1 MANTAED
8 KNDDDDDILFP
19 EDTNPDHEIEDI
31 DSQETAEEPGKDDG
45 TDTDDTDDTDTA
57 AADDDTSKEGMI
69 PRHRYQSASQRARDA
84 EAKVAELEA
93 KMAPAPAAPEE
104 VDYDAKLLDLDT
116 RQAKMLADG
125 EFENAAKLSQ
135 EARMIER
142 AQMQVE
148 FEERNTQSANATVE
162 QVRLDRAIEDLN
174 ESFPVLDPDND
185 GYDQDLVDE
194 VLTLQ
199 RAFVAAGKNPTQSLY
214 DAVHYARI
222 EGDVP
227 AKKPQSRKTDVKKNI
242 DAANKQPPELDKAG
256 FDSDTT
262 GMKDKDPDITSLT
275 EEEFDALPEATL
287 RRMRG
292 DTN

>member
-1 MANTAED
+1 MATAE
-8 KNDDDDDILFP
+8 NIEDDIDEDILLP
-19 EDTNPDHEIEDI
+19 EDTNPDHEITDDDPVDEN
-31 DSQETAEEPGKDDG
+31 KDD
-45 TDTDDTDDTDTA
+45 DKSAASEDDTEDNNQS
-57 AADDDTSKEGMI
+57 DTSQEGMI

-84 EAKVAELEA
+84 EARVAELEA
-93 KMAPAPAAPEE
+93 KIAPEPSAPATDDI
-104 VDYDAKLLDLDT
+104 DYDAQLLDLDT

-125 EFENAAKLSQ
+125 EFENAARLSQ

-162 QVRLDRAIEDLN
+162 QIRLDRAIEDLN
-174 ESFPVLDPDND
+174 GAYPVLDPDND

-199 RAFVAAGKNPTQSLY
+199 RAFVASGKNPTQSLY

-227 AKKPQSRKTDVKKNI
+227 SAKSESRKTDVKKNI

-256 FDSDTT
+256 FDSNS
-262 GMKDKDPDITSLT
+262 GGIKDKDPDVTSLT

-292 DTN
+292 DVN